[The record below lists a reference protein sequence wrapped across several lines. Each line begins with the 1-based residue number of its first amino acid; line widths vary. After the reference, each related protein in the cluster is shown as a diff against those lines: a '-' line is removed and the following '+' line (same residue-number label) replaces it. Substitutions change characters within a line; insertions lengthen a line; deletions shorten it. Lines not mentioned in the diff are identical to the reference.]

1 MNIISK
7 LIINTTNKE
16 TNTIIMM
23 STSISS
29 CVESSDYMLTVI
41 FPEFL
46 ELFVKAFLS
55 ELF

>member
-1 MNIISK
+1 MNTIIK

-29 CVESSDYMLTVI
+29 CVESSDYMLAVI

>member
-46 ELFVKAFLS
+46 ELFVKVFLS

>member
-1 MNIISK
+1 MNTIIK

>member
-1 MNIISK
+1 MNTIIK

-29 CVESSDYMLTVI
+29 CVESSDYMLAVI

-46 ELFVKAFLS
+46 ELFVKAFFS